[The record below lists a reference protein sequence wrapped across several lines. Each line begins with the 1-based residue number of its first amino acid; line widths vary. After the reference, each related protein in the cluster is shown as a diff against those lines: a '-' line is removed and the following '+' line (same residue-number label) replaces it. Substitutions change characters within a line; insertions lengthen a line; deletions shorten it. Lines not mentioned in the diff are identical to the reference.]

1 VSTVAFLYS
10 RLFTIH
16 SIYMIKKL
24 LLTSDFDLYA
34 RSVLADESGYKLL
47 FQQFKQKLCCLFILI
62 LLVASTAISN
72 AQTLPVTTPVASTP
86 PTFAASFTRA
96 DTARAIR
103 KLFKSRRGGGAG
115 WLGFGTASILAST
128 LPALQTTSA
137 GVWTPGVFAGSA
149 FMLIG
154 LNKRIQFRPSRERQV
169 LRELAATGHLPTS
182 VARRLRG
189 NFMPIHGAASD
200 YDPLSTPGI
209 RPPAVALGLTPAQ
222 VAEVAHA
229 DTLRAIN
236 RLFERRRKGGK
247 RWNYLGLAGVLSL
260 TRALTSSSTNGNTV
274 DGGGIAILAGAFI
287 AAPVAIG
294 VVNLAAYS
302 ETHEEEV
309 ESAYRSGK
317 PLPKKIRQRIKKK
330 DLQPLD

>member
-1 VSTVAFLYS
+1 MV
-10 RLFTIH
+10 
-16 SIYMIKKL
+16 KKL
-24 LLTSDFDLYA
+24 LLTSYFGLYA
-34 RSVLADESGYKLL
+34 RSVLANESSYKLL
-47 FQQFKQKLCCLFILI
+47 PQQFKQKLCYLFILI
-62 LLVASTAISN
+62 LLFANTAISN
-72 AQTLPVTTPVASTP
+72 AQTLPVTTPAASTP

-103 KLFKSRRGGGAG
+103 KLFKSRRGGGSG
-115 WLGFGTASILAST
+115 WLAFGTASILAST

-137 GVWTPGVFAGSA
+137 GVWTPGVVAGSA

-154 LNKRIQFRPSRERQV
+154 LNKRIQFRAGRERRV

-182 VARRLRG
+182 VSRRLRG
-189 NFMPIHGAASD
+189 NFMPMHGAATD
-200 YDPLSTPGI
+200 YDPLSAPGI
-209 RPPAVALGLTPAQ
+209 RPPAVALGLAPAQ
-222 VAEVAHA
+222 VAETAHA

-247 RWNYLGLAGVLSL
+247 RWNYLGLAGALSL
-260 TRALTSSSTNGNTV
+260 TRALTSSSNNDNTV

-309 ESAYRSGK
+309 ESAYRAGK

>member
-1 VSTVAFLYS
+1 MFSSLRSLGIF
-10 RLFTIH
+10 I
-16 SIYMIKKL
+16 L
-24 LLTSDFDLYA
+24 LLTCI
-34 RSVLADESGYKLL
+34 SV
-47 FQQFKQKLCCLFILI
+47 
-62 LLVASTAISN
+62 SN
-72 AQTLPVTTPVASTP
+72 AQTFSTP
-86 PTFAASFTRA
+86 ETSSTTTRA

-137 GVWTPGVFAGSA
+137 GVWTPGVVAGSA

-154 LNKRIQFRPSRERQV
+154 LNKRIQFRPSRERRV
-169 LRELAATGHLPTS
+169 LRELAATGHLPVS
-182 VARRLRG
+182 VSRRLRG
-189 NFMPIHGAASD
+189 NFMPVRGAASD
-200 YDPLSTPGI
+200 YDPLSAPGI
-209 RPPAVALGLTPAQ
+209 RPAAVALGLTPVQ
-222 VAEVAHA
+222 VAEAARA

-247 RWNYLGLAGVLSL
+247 RWNYLGLAGILSM
-260 TRALTSSSTNGNTV
+260 TRALASPSIDGDKVNAGNL
-274 DGGGIAILAGAFI
+274 AILVGGFV

-294 VVNLAAYS
+294 VANLVTYS

-309 ESAYRSGK
+309 EQAYRAGK

>member
-1 VSTVAFLYS
+1 MFSSL
-10 RLFTIH
+10 RNLGILL
-16 SIYMIKKL
+16 L
-24 LLTSDFDLYA
+24 LLT
-34 RSVLADESGYKLL
+34 
-47 FQQFKQKLCCLFILI
+47 CI
-62 LLVASTAISN
+62 STSK
-72 AQTLPVTTPVASTP
+72 AQTLPAST
-86 PTFAASFTRA
+86 TSTSATFTRA

-137 GVWTPGVFAGSA
+137 GVWTPGVVAGSA

-154 LNKRIQFRPSRERQV
+154 LNKRIQFRPGRERQV

-182 VARRLRG
+182 VSRRLRG
-189 NFMPIHGAASD
+189 NFAPLRGLPSD
-200 YDPLSTPGI
+200 YDPLSAPGI
-209 RPPAVALGLTPAQ
+209 RPAAVALGLTPAQ
-222 VAEVAHA
+222 VAEAARA

-247 RWNYLGLAGVLSL
+247 RWNYLGLAGILSM
-260 TRALTSSSTNGNTV
+260 TRALASPSIDGSHV
-274 DGGGIAILAGAFI
+274 DGGSLAILVGGFV

-294 VVNLAAYS
+294 VTNLVTYNEARES
-302 ETHEEEV
+302 EIEN
-309 ESAYRSGK
+309 AYRSGK
-317 PLPKKIRQRIKKK
+317 PLPKRIRQRIKKK

>member
-1 VSTVAFLYS
+1 
-10 RLFTIH
+10 
-16 SIYMIKKL
+16 MGKKL
-24 LLTSDFDLYA
+24 LLL
-34 RSVLADESGYKLL
+34 LL
-47 FQQFKQKLCCLFILI
+47 FAFSLRQAAAQNPLTTEPGKT
-62 LLVASTAISN
+62 STQS
-72 AQTLPVTTPVASTP
+72 LPATP
-86 PTFAASFTRA
+86 PAPSPRVATPYAFPNFTRA

-137 GVWTPGVFAGSA
+137 GVWTPGVVAGSA

-154 LNKRIQFRPSRERQV
+154 INKRIQFRPSRERRV

-182 VARRLRG
+182 VSRRLRG
-189 NFMPIHGAASD
+189 NFRPVPGAPSD
-200 YDPLSTPGI
+200 YDPLSAPGI
-209 RPPAVALGLTPAQ
+209 RPPMLAQALTPAE
-222 VAEVAHA
+222 VAATAHA

-236 RLFERRRKGGK
+236 RMFERRRKGGR
-247 RWNYLGLAGVLSL
+247 RWNYLGLAGSLSL
-260 TRALTSSSTNGNTV
+260 VRALASPNIDGDKVNAGNL
-274 DGGGIAILAGAFI
+274 AILVGAFV

-294 VVNLAAYS
+294 VTNLVTYSEAHETEVENAYS
-302 ETHEEEV
+302 
-309 ESAYRSGK
+309 SGK

>member
-1 VSTVAFLYS
+1 MV
-10 RLFTIH
+10 
-16 SIYMIKKL
+16 KKL
-24 LLTSDFDLYA
+24 LLL
-34 RSVLADESGYKLL
+34 LL
-47 FQQFKQKLCCLFILI
+47 FAFTLRPAAAQNPIN
-62 LLVASTAISN
+62 N
-72 AQTLPVTTPVASTP
+72 APSSMQTQAAP
-86 PTFAASFTRA
+86 AASPLASSRVATPAALNGFTRA

-154 LNKRIQFRPSRERQV
+154 LNKRIQFRPGRERQV

-182 VARRLRG
+182 VSRRLRG
-189 NFMPIHGAASD
+189 NFAPLRGLPSD
-200 YDPLSTPGI
+200 YDPLSAPGI
-209 RPPAVALGLTPAQ
+209 RPAAVALGLTPAQ
-222 VAEVAHA
+222 VAEAAHA

-247 RWNYLGLAGVLSL
+247 RWNYLGLAGILSM
-260 TRALTSSSTNGNTV
+260 TRALASPNIDGDKVNAGNL
-274 DGGGIAILAGAFI
+274 AILVGAFV

-294 VVNLAAYS
+294 VTNLVTYNEAHES
-302 ETHEEEV
+302 EIEN
-309 ESAYRSGK
+309 AYRSGK
-317 PLPKKIRQRIKKK
+317 PLPKRIRQRIKKK